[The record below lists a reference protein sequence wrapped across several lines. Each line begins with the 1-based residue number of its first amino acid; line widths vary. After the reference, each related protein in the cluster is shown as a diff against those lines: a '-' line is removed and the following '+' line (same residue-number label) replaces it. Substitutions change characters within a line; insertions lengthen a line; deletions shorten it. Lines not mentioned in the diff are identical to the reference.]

1 MVTAYTCVPMVY
13 AHTCAHTQTHTH
25 VHTHTHT
32 HTHTRTRARAHT
44 HTHTQNTHTQVCAD
58 GRYAEYLADVIRRA
72 VSLATAEGLLPL
84 LLLSLLF
91 TIITNR
97 FSGNR

>member
-1 MVTAYTCVPMVY
+1 MCTYGVCTHMCTHTNT
-13 AHTCAHTQTHTH
+13 HTCA
-25 VHTHTHT
+25 HTHTHT

-72 VSLATAEGLLPL
+72 VSLATAEGLRL
-84 LLLSLLF
+84 
-91 TIITNR
+91 IYHYYYCIYYC
-97 FSGNR
+97 